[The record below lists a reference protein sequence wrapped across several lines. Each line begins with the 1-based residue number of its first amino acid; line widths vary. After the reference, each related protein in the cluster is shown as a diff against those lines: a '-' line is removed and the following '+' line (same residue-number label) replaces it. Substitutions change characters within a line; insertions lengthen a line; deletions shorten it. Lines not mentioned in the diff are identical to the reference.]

1 MRIVQGDLISLAKN
15 GEFDVIV
22 HGCNCFCA
30 MGGGIALQIKQEFP
44 KAFEVDRRTVK
55 GDPKKMGT
63 YSLAMVDNL
72 TIVNAYTQFDCRGP
86 GVLANY
92 SSIDKVFKSLAI
104 VFEGKRIGF
113 PKIGA
118 GLARGDWA
126 IIEEII
132 ENNLEGMCDYTL
144 VEYRK

>member
-1 MRIVQGDLISLAKN
+1 MIKYFLGTFA
-15 GEFDVIV
+15 
-22 HGCNCFCA
+22 HP
-30 MGGGIALQIKQEFP
+30 LQ
-44 KAFEVDRRTVK
+44 
-55 GDPKKMGT
+55 
-63 YSLAMVDNL
+63 
-72 TIVNAYTQFDCRGP
+72 QFT
-86 GVLANY
+86 
-92 SSIDKVFKSLAI
+92 KFKSLAI